1 MEIPISVLSID
12 ASIFIWI
19 SREFVVHCIWKLDLE
34 PPWFKHLFSFSC
46 FISPDAI
53 LHVKSQQGYWIKLAG
68 ENVFKSL
75 LRCSNMYVWI
85 VVKKT
90 VCFLLKFSRFKFTH
104 SEICDVCPIVNNNL
118 MTFYITVIDTC
129 LYISLIVCQ

>member
-1 MEIPISVLSID
+1 MRCKSLFDHTFCIRIQVNKTISVFLHLCKYTIQISNDCNKLEIPISVLSID

-53 LHVKSQQGYWIKLAG
+53 LHVKSQQGYRIKLAG
-68 ENVFKSL
+68 KNVFKSL

-90 VCFLLKFSRFKFTH
+90 VCF
-104 SEICDVCPIVNNNL
+104 
-118 MTFYITVIDTC
+118 
-129 LYISLIVCQ
+129 